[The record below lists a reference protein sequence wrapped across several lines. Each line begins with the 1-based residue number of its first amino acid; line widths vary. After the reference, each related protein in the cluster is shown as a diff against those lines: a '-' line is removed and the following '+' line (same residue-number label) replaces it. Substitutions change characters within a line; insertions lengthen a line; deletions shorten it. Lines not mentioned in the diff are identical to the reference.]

1 MAAPQPLSLESQKE
15 LMVLMTQHQRRILTY
30 IYTLMPDRHAA
41 EDILQETSRVVCE
54 KYHQFKPGTD
64 FVAWACQIAYWEV
77 RRARQKYARS
87 KVVFDETVFEAVAAT
102 TAEMAEEGDSRHEAL
117 QHCLSKLHARDREF
131 VLERYER
138 GHGVE
143 QAAKNCG
150 RSMLAAY
157 KALARIRKSL
167 LDCVTNR
174 LNLELN

>member
-1 MAAPQPLSLESQKE
+1 MAEPLTIESQKA
-15 LMVLMTQHQRRILTY
+15 LMLLMTQHQRRILSY

-41 EDILQETSRVVCE
+41 EDILQETSVVVCE
-54 KYHQFKPGTD
+54 KFHLFRLGSD

-87 KVVFDETVFEAVAAT
+87 KVVFDDTVLEAVSQ
-102 TAEMAEEGDSRHEAL
+102 TAVEMADELDPRHEAL
-117 QHCLSKLHARDREF
+117 QGCLKKLHARDREF
-131 VLERYER
+131 ILERYER

-157 KALARIRKSL
+157 KALTRIRKSL
-167 LDCVTNR
+167 LDCVTYT
-174 LNLELN
+174 LNLEANP